1 MKPVKKTL
9 SLLMVVIMILS
20 TAVPAFAAPAT
31 TVNEKAEALNYL
43 SLLQGSASGDYMLD
57 KPLLRSQAATFIVRL
72 LGRVNH
78 VEENKFDYAITRV
91 PDVPIDSW
99 YAPYVGY
106 CTTQGIIA
114 GNGEGYFEPDE
125 NISEKAFLKLL
136 LTALGYEYGVDF
148 NWSNVFQKAYEAGL
162 VTDISY
168 LTKTA
173 DNNNYLRADVVNAM
187 YNALTR
193 VNIKTN
199 MTLLQNLIDED
210 VITENQAAY
219 AGFGTGKG
227 PEIGV
232 TQINSVSPT
241 NVYIL
246 FDKKVQTVSES
257 AITIYETGNSAN
269 TLDFKIIAQQSES
282 LVLQTSDQIPY
293 MGYTVEIRN
302 ITAEGEMFPSTVT
315 ATFEGYRA
323 SELQSDFFK
332 ISKVV
337 PVNRSTVNVYF
348 THPINSNSA
357 KASYYEIW
365 QGETILAQGS
375 LNMLT
380 ASFGGTPDNMVSVNL
395 IGVTFTENTQYTLK
409 VSGELTSL
417 YTVKLNDGE
426 GDTYRFSV
434 SSLPDDTTPNT
445 STFSMNKI
453 TLLDYKTMQLEFNME
468 VHPLRAQQV
477 FSYYITDSYG
487 NPVAVTKAAIG
498 GSGTQSGKI
507 VHLSING
514 SFIKNTTYKLKI
526 NEINDITRQYTIFDK
541 DYTFAGNYPERTI
554 LNIKSAT
561 ALDKNT
567 VAVLFDRAIDPG
579 TASVKEYFNIV
590 GVSATG
596 YSTIPAKAVVDS
608 TNANRVILYLPA
620 DKPLTS
626 GKTYKLTVLSVMKDN
641 LGNIAGVNR
650 EATFTGSSSEGAKP
664 YLTDAVIIA
673 KDTVK
678 VTTSRDI
685 AFSLNNISEANYTL
699 EYEGGSHAAIIV
711 KYIDSRTL
719 VIKFDTLDFE
729 KEYTLRFNSL
739 TDASELYTRT
749 QADGQ
754 NTIKVRMGK

>member
-1 MKPVKKTL
+1 MKPAKKTL
-9 SLLMVVIMILS
+9 SLIMVVIMILS
-20 TAVPAFAAPAT
+20 NAVPAFAANAS
-31 TVNEKAEALNYL
+31 TVAEKAEALNYL

-72 LGRVNH
+72 LGRVEH
-78 VEENKFDYAITRV
+78 VEENKLDYSITQF
-91 PDVPIDSW
+91 PDVPFSAW
-99 YAPYVGY
+99 YAHYVGY

-114 GNGEGYFEPDE
+114 GNGEGYFQPDE

-148 NWSNVFQKAYEAGL
+148 NWSNVFQKAYEVGL
-162 VTDISY
+162 VSDIAY

-173 DNNNYLRADVVNAM
+173 DNENYLRANVVDAM
-187 YNALTR
+187 YNALTK
-193 VNIKTN
+193 VNVKTKI
-199 MTLLQNLIDED
+199 TLLQNLIDEGI
-210 VITENQAAY
+210 ITENQAAY
-219 AGFGTGKG
+219 AGFGDGKG

-232 TQINSVSPT
+232 KEIRSISQNNI
-241 NVYIL
+241 YIM
-246 FDKKVQTVSES
+246 FDKKIKTSSGVVVTV
-257 AITIYETGNSAN
+257 YETGNSAN
-269 TLDFKIIAQQSES
+269 TLEAKILSQQVDTI
-282 LVLQTSDQIPY
+282 VLQTADQIPY
-293 MGYTVEIRN
+293 MGYTVEIKN
-302 ITAEGEMFPSTVT
+302 IMAEGETYPSTIT

-323 SELQSDFFK
+323 SELKSDFFK
-332 ISKVV
+332 ISKVA
-337 PVNRSTVNVYF
+337 PVNRSTINIYF
-348 THPINSNSA
+348 THPVNANSA

-365 QGETILAQGS
+365 QGESLLAQGS

-380 ASFGGTPDNMVSVNL
+380 AGYSGTPDNMVSVSL
-395 IGVTFTENTQYTLK
+395 IGVTFAENTQYTLK

-426 GDTYRFSV
+426 GDSYRFSTG
-434 SSLPDDTTPNT
+434 SLSENTTPNT

-453 TLLDYKTMQLEFNME
+453 TLLDYRTMQLEFNME

-477 FSYYITDSYG
+477 FSYYITDAYG
-487 NPVAVTKAAIG
+487 NPVAVNKAAIA
-498 GSGTQSGKI
+498 GSGSQSGKL

-541 DYTFAGNYPERTI
+541 DYTFSGNYPERTI
-554 LNIKSAT
+554 LNIQST
-561 ALDKNT
+561 SALDKNT
-567 VAVLFDRAIDPG
+567 VAVVFDRAIDPV
-579 TASVKEYFNIV
+579 TASTKEYYNIA

-596 YSTIPAKAVVDS
+596 YSAIPAKAVVDP
-608 TNANRVILYLPA
+608 TNANRVLLYLPA

-650 EATFTGSSSEGAKP
+650 EATFTGNSSEGAKP
-664 YLTDAVIIA
+664 YITDAVIIS
-673 KDTVK
+673 KDTIK

-685 AFSLNNISEANYTL
+685 AFNLSNISEANYTL
-699 EYEGGSHAAIIV
+699 EYDGGSHAAVIV

-719 VIKFDTLDFE
+719 VIKFDRLDLE
-729 KEYTLRFNSL
+729 KEYTLRFNTL